1 VGQILQSAA
10 SGLQLD
16 AVRRYCVPVPDSIE
30 TWFQREILV
39 HEGALVR
46 FLARKLRN
54 PADVQD
60 IRHDIYIRI
69 LEAAERE
76 LPTSPKAFL
85 FSVARHILIDRARRD
100 RIVAIDLL
108 EDLDVLNVL
117 IEEETPERRE
127 TGRQQLQKLSELIQR
142 LPDRCRDVVW
152 MRRVED
158 VPQKVIARRLGIA
171 EATVEKHLVRGIRM
185 LADALYGSERRAGER
200 ITQSPSASATEPR
213 RGE

>member
-1 VGQILQSAA
+1 M
-10 SGLQLD
+10 
-16 AVRRYCVPVPDSIE
+16 
-30 TWFQREILV
+30 
-39 HEGALVR
+39 
-46 FLARKLRN
+46 
-54 PADVQD
+54 
-60 IRHDIYIRI
+60 
-69 LEAAERE
+69 
-76 LPTSPKAFL
+76 
-85 FSVARHILIDRARRD
+85 
-100 RIVAIDLL
+100 

-127 TGRQQLQKLSELIQR
+127 TGRQQLQKLSQLIQR

-185 LADALYGSERRAGER
+185 LADALYGSERDAAER
-200 ITQSPSASATEPR
+200 VTQSPPASATGPR

>member
-1 VGQILQSAA
+1 VGGADPPIGAA
-10 SGLQLD
+10 ALQLD
-16 AVRRYCVPVPDSIE
+16 PVRRYCVPVPDSIE
-30 TWFQREILV
+30 TWFQREILA
-39 HEGALVR
+39 HEAALVR

-54 PADVQD
+54 PSDVQD
-60 IRHDIYIRI
+60 IRHDIYVRI

-117 IEEETPERRE
+117 IEEGTPERRE
-127 TGRQQLQKLSELIQR
+127 TGRQQLQRLSNLIQR
-142 LPDRCRDVVW
+142 LPDRCREVVW

-158 VPQKVIARRLGIA
+158 LPQKVIARRLGIA

-185 LADALYGSERRAGER
+185 LADALYEAERSHSEPVARN
-200 ITQSPSASATEPR
+200 PSASTEPR
-213 RGE
+213 RGD

>member
-1 VGQILQSAA
+1 LS
-10 SGLQLD
+10 
-16 AVRRYCVPVPDSIE
+16 
-30 TWFQREILV
+30 
-39 HEGALVR
+39 
-46 FLARKLRN
+46 N

-76 LPTSPKAFL
+76 LPAQPKAFL
-85 FSVARHILIDRARRD
+85 FSVARNLLVDRARRN

-108 EDLDVLNVL
+108 EDLDSLNVL

-127 TGRQQLQKLSELIQR
+127 VGRQQLQKLSLLIQR

-158 VPQKVIARRLGIA
+158 LPQKVIARRLGIA

-185 LADALYGSERRAGER
+185 LADALYGREQGREAIARHQTPASE
-200 ITQSPSASATEPR
+200 QR